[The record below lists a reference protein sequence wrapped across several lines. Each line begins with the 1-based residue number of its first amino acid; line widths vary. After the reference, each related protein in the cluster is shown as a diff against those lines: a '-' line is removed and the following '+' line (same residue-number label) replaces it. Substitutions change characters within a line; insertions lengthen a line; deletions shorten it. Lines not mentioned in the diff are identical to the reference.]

1 MFRLKTFRTVA
12 KLRSRM
18 SLDSNRH
25 IAIDK
30 LYTTT
35 ILLLFVLPSV
45 GTAQIFGPSNYE
57 DCIIEGMQGVASD
70 VAAVAV
76 RSACRE
82 KFPSNIKHD
91 KPAIR
96 LVKGKDFSI
105 RYSYE
110 GDILTI
116 GLINRSSKSIRYVG
130 LTNYDPCLGRTNS
143 DIGDDGSRG
152 NVLSGSLA
160 ISGVRPGEMED
171 VIKIGGMDAD
181 LKRKLSDGSICL
193 LPTVY
198 HNYSSAH

>member
-1 MFRLKTFRTVA
+1 MKLLISTFST
-12 KLRSRM
+12 
-18 SLDSNRH
+18 
-25 IAIDK
+25 
-30 LYTTT
+30 
-35 ILLLFVLPSV
+35 LLLIGFAGSSY
-45 GTAQIFGPSNYE
+45 AQFGLFGPSDYDE
-57 DCIIEGMQGVASD
+57 CIIEGMQGVASD

-116 GLINRSSKSIRYVG
+116 SLINRSSKSIRYVG

-152 NVLSGSLA
+152 NVLSGPLA

-171 VIKIGGMDAD
+171 VIKIRGMDAD